1 MTKRCCRLAA
11 AVLLLLSLPLA
22 QAGEVWKCTT
32 QDGQTLLSD
41 KPCPEQ
47 GRKLEGRQLQP
58 NVVAAVRLPEPQPG
72 EERQPAAPAN
82 VCPGDQELRNMETQ
96 ANSRFMGPDEKAFL
110 FDEIRRARQCSKGQG
125 RYTAEDWRLSRA
137 AQQAQANMSGRAEAR
152 ARAEGMHSAADPLEG
167 ERIVRQRESEALAAR
182 NQARMERRRAQQPPI
197 VPPCPA
203 KPGSG
208 PVAPC
213 R

>member
-32 QDGQTLLSD
+32 QEGQTLLSD

-72 EERQPAAPAN
+72 EERPATAPAN

-96 ANSRFMGPDEKAFL
+96 ANSRFMGPDEKTFL

-125 RYTAEDWRLSRA
+125 RYTAEDWRLSRE

-167 ERIVRQRESEALAAR
+167 ERIAQQRLQREQRELAEQRAAR
-182 NQARMERRRAQQPPI
+182 RARNLTPKP
-197 VPPCPA
+197 
-203 KPGSG
+203 PGSST
-208 PVAPC
+208 
-213 R
+213 